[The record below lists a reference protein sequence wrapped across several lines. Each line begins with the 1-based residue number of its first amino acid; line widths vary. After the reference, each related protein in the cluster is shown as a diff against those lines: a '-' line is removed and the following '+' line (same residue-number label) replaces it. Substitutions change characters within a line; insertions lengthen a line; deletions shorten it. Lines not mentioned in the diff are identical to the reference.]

1 MRLLNSV
8 VGRAAV
14 AGGLMAVILAGAL
27 FLGWK
32 ILPKNSQGV
41 RNDVFGL
48 GVLTK
53 QATPE
58 AAEAIRQIDQWL
70 KQLAEVHGVTPELTN
85 IAAHTL
91 LTLGRGED
99 AAHLWEECLKKDP
112 KYLPAL
118 CGLGEYFASRG
129 EHEHALKYFRSAH
142 EIEPGEPA
150 HAVRIA
156 QELLAQGRLDEVI
169 TLLLPMV
176 EQASHDVAVLAILGQ
191 AYVQKKSYRE
201 AIRLLERAVFLAPGF
216 TNAYFGLGQATAAL
230 GERELAAEY
239 LQAFQ
244 TLKKRDEE
252 AHRELLRTKDDLRDT
267 RRRLAELYTRV
278 ATAFLGAGDPETAEG
293 ILSKARE
300 LCPES
305 GPALELLAW
314 LYHRQGRRTECL
326 EILRILA
333 QQRDYLPGQ
342 LLCGTLFCDMKLY
355 AEGEEAFRRA
365 IELAPHQPSPY
376 AALASLYLRWGE
388 KLSEARKMALKA
400 VDLDP
405 SAENFE
411 LLAAA
416 CTACGDTTGA
426 ISARHLARLAGG
438 IFPPGDSQKT
448 FP

>member
-14 AGGLMAVILAGAL
+14 AGGLMAVVLAGAL

-48 GVLTK
+48 DVLTRK
-53 QATPE
+53 ATPE
-58 AAEAIRQIDQWL
+58 AAEAIRQIDEWL
-70 KQLAEVHGVTPELTN
+70 QQLAEVQGVTPELTN

-99 AAHLWEECLKKDP
+99 AARLWEECLKKDP
-112 KYLPAL
+112 QFLPAV
-118 CGLGEYFASRG
+118 CGLGEYFASKG
-129 EHEHALKYFRSAH
+129 EHEPALKYFRSAR

-176 EQASHDVAVLAILGQ
+176 EQASHDVPLLAVLGQ

-201 AIRLLERAVFLAPGF
+201 AVRLLERAVFLAPGF
-216 TNAYFGLGQATAAL
+216 TNAYFGLGQAAAAL
-230 GERELAAEY
+230 GEKDLAEEY
-239 LQAFQ
+239 LRAFQ

-267 RRRLAELYTRV
+267 RRRIAELFTRV
-278 ATAFLGAGDPETAEG
+278 ATAFLGAGDPKTAEG
-293 ILSKARE
+293 ILFKARG
-300 LCPES
+300 LYPES

-326 EILRILA
+326 QILRILA
-333 QQRDYLPGQ
+333 QQQDYLPGQ
-342 LLCGTLFCDMKLY
+342 LLCGTLFCDLKLY
-355 AEGEEAFRRA
+355 AEAEQAFRRA
-365 IELAPHQPSPY
+365 IELAPHQPSSY
-376 AALASLYLRWGE
+376 AALAGLYLRWGE
-388 KLSEARKMALKA
+388 KLSEARKMALNA
-400 VDLDP
+400 VDLAP

-411 LLAAA
+411 LLATA

-438 IFPPGDSQKT
+438 VFAPNNSPRT